1 MSNNESRVL
10 IGDIAEEREALSLT
24 RLCELCGAEGGLIE
38 ELVEEGVLE
47 VASSTELRFAGTAL
61 RRARIAVRL
70 RRDLGVNTAGVAI
83 VIDLL
88 ERIETLEVRLGR

>member
-1 MSNNESRVL
+1 MNNNESRVL
-10 IGDIAEEREALSLT
+10 TGDIAEEQEALSLT
-24 RLCELCGAEGGLIE
+24 RLCELCGTESRVIE

-47 VASSTELRFAGTAL
+47 VTSVGEPRFAGASL

-70 RRDLGVNTAGVAI
+70 QRDLGVNTAGVAV

-88 ERIETLEVRLGR
+88 ERIETLENRLGR